1 MSVVPELLSHDVVHL
16 QQQRQLWRNDFSVLD
31 GQGREIG
38 RVVGTDTGAGR
49 FFLGNRNFVLVDASQ
64 QVLAHLHDPF
74 NWGRDTFSITLP
86 DGQPLAHLRKEFS
99 MFRKRISLALGDGTP
114 LEVTGSFW
122 DRDFEI
128 SDTAGN
134 LMARAD
140 RKRRTLSEAFLG
152 QDRYQI
158 NLTPGLAPG
167 PRLAILAAIIAVD
180 LIRDKEDNAAASS
193 SSSN

>member
-1 MSVVPELLSHDVVHL
+1 MLLDS
-16 QQQRQLWRNDFSVLD
+16 
-31 GQGREIG
+31 
-38 RVVGTDTGAGR
+38 
-49 FFLGNRNFVLVDASQ
+49 SQ
-64 QVLAHLHDPF
+64 QALAHLHDPF

-86 DGQPLAHLRKEFS
+86 DGQPLAHLRKQFS

-134 LMARAD
+134 PMARAD

-193 SSSN
+193 SASN

>member
-1 MSVVPELLSHDVVHL
+1 MGVVPELLSHDVVYL
-16 QQQRQLWRNDFSVLD
+16 QQQRQLWRNDFSILD
-31 GQGREIG
+31 GQGRVIG
-38 RVVGTDTGAGR
+38 QVVGTDTGADR
-49 FFLGNRNFVLVDASQ
+49 FFLGNRNFVLLDSSQ

-86 DGQPLAHLRKEFS
+86 DGQPVAHLRKEFS
-99 MFRKRISLALGDGTP
+99 VFRKRISLALGDGTP

-122 DRDFEI
+122 DRVFEI

-134 LMARAD
+134 PMARAD

-152 QDRYQI
+152 RDMYQI
-158 NLTPGLAPG
+158 NLTPGLPPG

-180 LIRDKEDNAAASS
+180 LIRDKEEKAAASS
-193 SSSN
+193 SATE